1 MVLMETIH
9 QRLLEA
15 RRKAGYVTATE
26 AADAHGWTVP
36 TYLAHENGTRGVSM
50 AKAKIYARAYR
61 VTLEWLVN
69 GKGAAPDDEGSAGER
84 AQVIRGIKLGLQ
96 FAGVRAD
103 TSEWHDAVAKAIR
116 EYDRLPGE
124 LPAAPERGKG
134 KNVAGSRRR

>member
-1 MVLMETIH
+1 MILMETIH

-50 AKAKIYARAYR
+50 TKARIYARAYR

-69 GKGAAPDDEGSAGER
+69 GRGAPPGSDGDAADR

-96 FAGVRAD
+96 FAGIAAD
-103 TSEWHDAVAKAIR
+103 SVQWHEAIANAIR
-116 EYDRLPGE
+116 EYDALSGE
-124 LPAAPERGKG
+124 LPAPPDRAKG
-134 KNVAGSRRR
+134 KNIAGVRRR